1 MQWFD
6 AEMCSI
12 ICDDGSTVAFNG
24 GFIVGKVSHLTAWSS
39 SRLVYYPA
47 NVTENGYNGY
57 VIRTQVTSI
66 GYESATIS
74 KINDGDNAASVGTYT
89 EAKIAALEARIAALE
104 NGG

>member
-1 MQWFD
+1 
-6 AEMCSI
+6 MCSI
-12 ICDDGSTVAFNG
+12 ICDDGTTVAFNG
-24 GFIVGKVSHLTAWSS
+24 GFIMGKVSHLTAWSS

-57 VIRTQVTSI
+57 VIRTQATSI
-66 GYESATIS
+66 EYASATIS
-74 KINDGDNAASVGTYT
+74 KINDGGNAARVGTYT